1 MNEISK
7 FIVSNNSR
15 NSSNSSNS
23 RNSGNFIEYHNELL
37 YWIKIGNYINK
48 TDKLDRL
55 DFLYKQC
62 TIYH

>member
-1 MNEISK
+1 MNEYDNYK
-7 FIVSNNSR
+7 
-15 NSSNSSNS
+15 
-23 RNSGNFIEYHNELL
+23 NELL

-62 TIYH
+62 KLHH

>member
-1 MNEISK
+1 MSK
-7 FIVSNNSR
+7 MSELNKLNKLNKLVDCQ
-15 NSSNSSNS
+15 
-23 RNSGNFIEYHNELL
+23 NELL

-62 TIYH
+62 KIHH

>member
-1 MNEISK
+1 MNEKSK
-7 FIVSNNSR
+7 YVVNESHT
-15 NSSNSSNS
+15 
-23 RNSGNFIEYHNELL
+23 EYQNELL

-62 TIYH
+62 KLYH

>member
-1 MNEISK
+1 MNKKSK
-7 FIVSNNSR
+7 YILNK
-15 NSSNSSNS
+15 
-23 RNSGNFIEYHNELL
+23 YHNECQNELL

-62 TIYH
+62 KLHH